1 MRGVAVLGTCAA
13 WPERGRAASG
23 FLLEYDGFR
32 LVLDLGYATFPRLLE
47 HCSGAEVDA
56 VAITHE
62 HPDHCADLSAL
73 CRERHYAGRPGAR
86 IPLYCTLGVVERV
99 QAMEPSE
106 SLLDVFDIN
115 LLPGGYRVGPFRL
128 DAPPLPHHVPHA
140 GLRLTAPDLVVAY
153 SGDAG
158 PDEALAALGADAD
171 LFIVGATRQGG
182 PAAGA
187 RGSAEHALGAG
198 AAPAEAADIKAV
210 HIEAADLEAADPR
223 LLSAAEAGRWATRAG
238 ARRLLLTHFWPGDNR
253 ETSLAQA
260 RAEFAGEVLLADEG
274 LVVTL

>member
-1 MRGVAVLGTCAA
+1 VRGVVVLGTCAA

-47 HCSGAEVDA
+47 HCSGAEIDA

-99 QAMEPSE
+99 QAMEPTE

-115 LLPGGYRVGPFRL
+115 LLPGSYRIGPFRL

-171 LFIVGATRQGG
+171 LFIVGATRQDGA
-182 PAAGA
+182 AAGDQ
-187 RGSAEHALGAG
+187 GTAG
-198 AAPAEAADIKAV
+198 EAAPAEAADA
-210 HIEAADLEAADPR
+210 R

-238 ARRLLLTHFWPGDNR
+238 ARRLLLTHFWPGDDR

-260 RAEFAGEVLLADEG
+260 RGEFTGEVLLADEG
-274 LVVTL
+274 LVVTR